1 MDSNQNRGILHAD
14 FDAFYASV
22 EQRDF
27 PELENKPLAVGGNP
41 RKRGVVA
48 SASYEARKFGIK
60 SAMPMSIAVRKCPEV
75 VVVPPRFSVYRE
87 VSQQVMEMFK
97 NVTPLVE
104 PLSLD
109 EAYLDVTELIQRN
122 VTPPQIAKELK
133 DNIASNF
140 GLTICTKKTK
150 TMILNHGGSKKDYP
164 KNILIIRN
172 SENDQVKIENVPVFK
187 YLGVKLDFRDY
198 KTGLS
203 EINYRINTAN
213 NKFRELKHLF
223 CNKKIDLSTRMIF
236 YNSFVR
242 SRLCYLCGLWNLTK
256 KQENKISK
264 A

>member
-87 VSQQVMEMFK
+87 VSQQVMELFR

-109 EAYLDVTELIQRN
+109 EAYLDVTELIHRN

-133 DNIASNF
+133 DKIKKLAPEMPETADKNF
-140 GLTICTKKTK
+140 QAEIKGLQ
-150 TMILNHGGSKKDYP
+150 G
-164 KNILIIRN
+164 
-172 SENDQVKIENVPVFK
+172 
-187 YLGVKLDFRDY
+187 
-198 KTGLS
+198 
-203 EINYRINTAN
+203 
-213 NKFRELKHLF
+213 
-223 CNKKIDLSTRMIF
+223 
-236 YNSFVR
+236 
-242 SRLCYLCGLWNLTK
+242 
-256 KQENKISK
+256 ISK
-264 A
+264 STPQGLLLFNACLLYTSPSPRDS